1 MKKNV
6 LVTTGLTNAWNFSE
20 KNFILGSWCEFY
32 KTNILNENGF
42 KKKILKEDVIKNSY
56 HWNDSEKKFK
66 DYEYL
71 KEKIEYSLEII
82 SDKLSLVHE
91 VKENKE
97 YWRVVIFI
105 WLNHYVS
112 TIFDRY
118 EIVKTFFEKN
128 KGKKFI
134 SYELLLNELDF
145 IPNNHPEFVTTSTRD
160 DNWNHMIFL
169 RLFYFFNYENLLL
182 IKKENEKQ
190 LKKKDFSTIKQN
202 FPLKIRVIKFI
213 DQNLSKIAFKFNQ
226 IIFDSFYFPKKE
238 FLKICLRCKLIPSK
252 YSNFFDFNINE
263 DNIITSDKRSKFEN
277 LLKNFKNEDKFIQ
290 FLFSNIHKDIPK
302 SYLENFDVIKKKIL
316 PYARRKKII
325 FSMHSIFYNDNF
337 KLYIAETKKI
347 GSKFIFSVHG
357 SGLPL
362 AIYPHFDYFEKISDK
377 IITWDN
383 TIEKKNIY
391 EKLSPTLP
399 LVKVNNLN
407 NGQDCSIIFLEYLRY
422 AFHSS
427 VPIMELSIDWFNE
440 IVKFVNALNPEI
452 RSKIKFRSK
461 GNFSHDSEKNFSRI
475 FGEKTI
481 SKISFEN
488 PISKTIMNSKL
499 IICTYPQTVFSQ
511 AMHSNVPT
519 ILIVK
524 KNHFYFSKIALDTL
538 DDLKKN
544 HIFFDNFDDLQ
555 IHINKYWKDLNS
567 WWMKENVQ
575 LAREKFLKNFFHIK
589 SDWCK
594 EWSDYINSSRNL

>member
-263 DNIITSDKRSKFEN
+263 DNITTSDKRSKFEN

>member
-202 FPLKIRVIKFI
+202 FPL
-213 DQNLSKIAFKFNQ
+213 
-226 IIFDSFYFPKKE
+226 
-238 FLKICLRCKLIPSK
+238 
-252 YSNFFDFNINE
+252 
-263 DNIITSDKRSKFEN
+263 
-277 LLKNFKNEDKFIQ
+277 
-290 FLFSNIHKDIPK
+290 
-302 SYLENFDVIKKKIL
+302 
-316 PYARRKKII
+316 
-325 FSMHSIFYNDNF
+325 
-337 KLYIAETKKI
+337 
-347 GSKFIFSVHG
+347 
-357 SGLPL
+357 
-362 AIYPHFDYFEKISDK
+362 
-377 IITWDN
+377 
-383 TIEKKNIY
+383 
-391 EKLSPTLP
+391 
-399 LVKVNNLN
+399 
-407 NGQDCSIIFLEYLRY
+407 
-422 AFHSS
+422 
-427 VPIMELSIDWFNE
+427 
-440 IVKFVNALNPEI
+440 
-452 RSKIKFRSK
+452 
-461 GNFSHDSEKNFSRI
+461 
-475 FGEKTI
+475 
-481 SKISFEN
+481 
-488 PISKTIMNSKL
+488 
-499 IICTYPQTVFSQ
+499 
-511 AMHSNVPT
+511 
-519 ILIVK
+519 
-524 KNHFYFSKIALDTL
+524 
-538 DDLKKN
+538 
-544 HIFFDNFDDLQ
+544 
-555 IHINKYWKDLNS
+555 
-567 WWMKENVQ
+567 
-575 LAREKFLKNFFHIK
+575 
-589 SDWCK
+589 
-594 EWSDYINSSRNL
+594 